1 MAHSGA
7 KPAPGKLEKI
17 VGQKVHPIGFRT
29 GITRDWNSRW
39 YADKKNFGRYLL
51 EDHAIRKYLKTNLAF
66 AGIAK
71 VEIERTEDEV
81 EVIIHTAR
89 PGVVIGRRGAEVDRL
104 REDLQAIGSSVSKVS
119 IKIHEITKPEMNA
132 QLVAQGIADQ
142 VVKRTAYRRAMK
154 KAVETCIEA
163 GAYGIKVRC
172 AGRLGGA
179 EIARADGYTVGNLPL
194 QKLRAVIDYG
204 FAEART
210 TMGNI
215 GVKVWLYK
223 GDIDEELQEDR

>member
-1 MAHSGA
+1 M
-7 KPAPGKLEKI
+7 
-17 VGQKVHPIGFRT
+17 GQKVHPIGFRT
-29 GITRDWNSRW
+29 GVTRDWDSRW
-39 YADKKNFGRYLL
+39 YADKQNFGKYLV
-51 EDHAIRKYLKTNLAF
+51 EDVNVRKYIKKNLSF

-71 VEIERTEDEV
+71 TEIERTEDEV

-89 PGVVIGRRGAEVDRL
+89 PGVVIGRRGAEVDKL
-104 REDLQAIGSSVSKVS
+104 RDDLGKLTGRKTS
-119 IKIHEITKPEMNA
+119 IKIKEITRPEINA
-132 QLVAQGIADQ
+132 QLVAEGIADQ
-142 VVKRTAYRRAMK
+142 LLKRVNYRRAMK
-154 KAVETCIEA
+154 RSVEAAIQA
-163 GAYGIKVRC
+163 GVYGIKVRC

-204 FAEART
+204 FAEAST

-223 GDIDEELQEDR
+223 GDVGDETPFEEK